1 MILRLALC
9 VGMFCGSAI
18 AAQTDPA
25 TAAIE
30 RLQAAGRSLDAAE
43 SAPDPVGALVR
54 TIHAYETGMDAMG
67 DGLRA
72 AATRE
77 AQLTQALVVQEAE
90 IARFLM
96 VLQAAEAAPPVFTV
110 THPAG
115 PVGAARAQMLIAEIK
130 PVLSERAAEL
140 RIALDELRSL
150 QRAQGQAAD
159 VLQQALTGGERARAM
174 LATVMSER
182 TDLPVHFVEDPVRTA
197 ILVSSVDTLDGF
209 VDGLSQIAAQPIA
222 PYPGDASGRK
232 GALDLP
238 VEGEMQQAGDEDGV
252 IVLARA
258 RALVTSPVSAT
269 IRYRGPLLDMGNAVI
284 LEPQPD
290 MLIVI
295 AGLREVLGR
304 AGDVISAGTPIGFM
318 GGNAPEIGTILSL
331 SGDAT
336 GTLHSE
342 ALYMEVREG
351 GRPVDPATWFRT
363 DKDG

>member
-9 VGMFCGSAI
+9 AGLFWGTAI

-30 RLQAAGRSLDAAE
+30 RLRAAERSLAE
-43 SAPDPVGALVR
+43 AVDAPDPVRALTR
-54 TIHAYETGMDAMG
+54 TIHAYEAGMDAMG

-77 AQLTQALVVQEAE
+77 AQLSQALVLQEAE

-96 VLQAAEAAPPVFTV
+96 ALQAAETAPPVFAV

-115 PVGAARAQMLIAEIK
+115 PVGAARVQMMMAEMK
-130 PVLSERAAEL
+130 PVLAERAARL
-140 RIALDELRSL
+140 RIALDELQTL
-150 QRAQGQAAD
+150 QTAQGQAAD
-159 VLQQALTGGERARAM
+159 VLRDALAGAEQARAALGPEM
-174 LATVMSER
+174 AGR
-182 TDLPVHFVEDPVRTA
+182 TDVPQHFAEDPVRTA
-197 ILVSSVDTLDGF
+197 ILVSSVDTLDDFIG
-209 VDGLSQIAAQPIA
+209 GLSQISARPIA

-238 VEGEMQQAGDEDGV
+238 VAGEVQPADEDGMT
-252 IVLARA
+252 VLTRA
-258 RALVTSPVSAT
+258 RALVTAPVSAT

-295 AGLREVLGR
+295 AGLRDVLGR
-304 AGDVISAGTPIGFM
+304 TGDAISAGTPVGFM

-336 GTLHSE
+336 GTLYSE